1 MVHRHLDPML
11 AQVEVDV
18 MEVLAFPR
26 PVNVIG
32 ELVGVPAPD
41 RAGFQPLIRAA
52 VAALDPSS
60 DGAAIATAADAMD
73 QARSYFADL
82 VAERRRR
89 PADDLLSGL
98 IASRSSEERRV
109 GNEGV
114 STFWS
119 WGWPHAYKKKKIN
132 K

>member
-98 IASRSSEERRV
+98 IASRDAGDALSDRK
-109 GNEGV
+109 
-114 STFWS
+114 STRLNFS
-119 WGWPHAYKKKKIN
+119 H
-132 K
+132 